1 MKKSIS
7 AAILGIGCFAMIQVA
22 NAALVEHYDKTVL
35 LLQTDAVS
43 SCIFFRLNGVS
54 EANPAVP
61 NDVFFAIDMTKP
73 NAKEMYASILSARA
87 SGNHI
92 YRVLTN
98 GEIACGKA
106 KVLTVDL

>member
-1 MKKSIS
+1 M
-7 AAILGIGCFAMIQVA
+7 AACCLATMQTA
-22 NAALVEHYDKTVL
+22 NAALVEHYNKEVL

-43 SCIFFRLNGVS
+43 ACIFFRLVGVN

-61 NDVFFAIDMTKP
+61 NDVYFAIDMTKP

-87 SGNHI
+87 SGNPV

-98 GEIACGKA
+98 GETACGKA
-106 KVLTVDL
+106 KVLTIDL